1 MRPTA
6 VVLWLMILLVFVPI
20 AAAHAIALF
29 IESGEQAEMAAVQP
43 ASGTSK
49 ILTR

>member
-20 AAAHAIALF
+20 AAAHAVALF
-29 IESGEQAEMAAVQP
+29 MERGERAEIAAVQP
-43 ASGTSK
+43 SSGAPHT
-49 ILTR
+49 LTP

>member
-20 AAAHAIALF
+20 GAAHAIALF
-29 IESGEQAEMAAVQP
+29 MERGEHAGVAAVQAAAANP
-43 ASGTSK
+43 R